1 VGRRVFEVVPDPDG
15 EAVRTPDRDRVAG
28 TAPRAAEVV
37 QFGVDGESFVL
48 DAGTDAA
55 IRLRS
60 ALAPYVRAA
69 RRTGGR
75 RVRGTGLVAVPPLPQ
90 DDASG
95 VDGTAAEA
103 DAAEVGAAEV

>member
-1 VGRRVFEVVPDPDG
+1 VGRRVFEVVADPDG
-15 EAVRTPDRDRVAG
+15 AAAQAPDGERVVG
-28 TAPRAAEVV
+28 PSPRAAEVV
-37 QFGVDGESFVL
+37 HFGVDGESFVL

-55 IRLRS
+55 IRLRV

-75 RVRGTGLVAVPPLPQ
+75 RVRGTGLVAVPPLAQ

-95 VDGTAAEA
+95 VDGTAAEV
-103 DAAEVGAAEV
+103 DAAKV